1 MRYEYLGTAKSQV
14 SWPNRVTCHYR
25 SELQKPPTC
34 KAQRSTHPSAAPGRD
49 SKSFSSPA
57 VLMAPGPSGASI
69 PHHLPLCDVDSIQC
83 CLGTFCSQSLHH
95 SPKNSSPESSHKSLS
110 LLPCVATC
118 QDESD
123 SCLTATA
130 PSYQGS
136 RHSDLRTPVGGPCS
150 GSKRSQQGTSL
161 YCRQTG
167 QFRVAGALSWVFAD
181 WHSRF
186 HRSVFL
192 LCRLVGT
199 PACSWARMER
209 VYILHT
215 T

>member
-1 MRYEYLGTAKSQV
+1 MSI
-14 SWPNRVTCHYR
+14 
-25 SELQKPPTC
+25 SELLN
-34 KAQRSTHPSAAPGRD
+34 H
-49 SKSFSSPA
+49 SFLSLIVSPA
-57 VLMAPGPSGASI
+57 ITDQNLKNLPRVKSSAQYPHRCCTGERLKVVLLPGMPIRDQHSPPSS
-69 PHHLPLCDVDSIQC
+69 LCDVDSIQC
-83 CLGTFCSQSLHH
+83 CQGTFCSQSLHH

-110 LLPCVATC
+110 LHSYVATC

-123 SCLTATA
+123 SCLTATV

-167 QFRVAGALSWVFAD
+167 QFHVAGALPWVFAD
-181 WHSRF
+181 WHWRF
-186 HRSVFL
+186 HRSAFL

-199 PACSWARMER
+199 PACSCAHGER
-209 VYILHT
+209 V
-215 T
+215 